1 MLEIIPPVSFLPK
14 QHSSQPS
21 EGVTASCIQED
32 VFVNIKH
39 SRYVS
44 AGGVHVSRQVQ
55 ACDGASTLTEL
66 TAQLDSQPGILLSC
80 GVDYPGRYRRTD
92 LIFVNPP
99 LRLTGRGR
107 RLEVSALNQ
116 RGRIILPEFE
126 RAVADNADISAEY
139 NDQLSTLVL
148 TDEGAV
154 NGLFRSEETRTRQP
168 GLMRLVRA
176 IINHFASAE
185 DTLLGLY
192 GAFAYDLAFQF
203 EACQLRL
210 PRADNQRDLVLY
222 LPDEMLT
229 VDPLSGVG
237 ERYRYEF
244 VCRDQQGHQ
253 QVTGGLK
260 RQVEQKSVHPLA
272 CFDGRV
278 ISAEMPAS
286 DHSAEEYI
294 SVIRQ
299 ARDKFARGELFEVVP
314 GRVFSQ
320 PCRELPS
327 AIYKRLRRDNPAPY
341 GALMNLGEGELL
353 ISASPEMFVR
363 VTGDRVESC
372 PISGTIK
379 RGVNALQDANQIKT
393 LLNSEKEEAELSM
406 CTDVDRNDKNRVC
419 VPGSVKV
426 TGRRQVELYS
436 KLIHTVDHVEGRL
449 LPEFDALD
457 AFLSHSWAVT
467 VTGAPKQAA
476 MQFIEDHEK
485 SPRRWYG
492 GAFGRIGFDG
502 SLDTG
507 LTLRT
512 IHLLDGEAHVRAGAT
527 LLHDS
532 DPQAEEAETRLKASA
547 LLEALQ
553 PPAARPNH
561 GQAAR
566 RAVSPSLKVL
576 MIDHQDSFVHS
587 LAAGLRQHGA
597 QLTTY
602 RPDQARRVLTEQAF
616 DLVVLSPGPGRPA
629 DFDCQATLTLCE
641 QLAVPVFGVC
651 LGLQAMV
658 EYCGGSLLQLS
669 EPVHGKAS
677 RIVHTGDELYA
688 GLGAFMAGRYHSLLG
703 TDLPADLLRTAYTDD
718 ADRHL
723 MSIRHRHLPWVAVQF
738 HPESILTHNPA
749 SNGLSEGE
757 QILQNVMHW
766 AAACVPAGLKATA
779 AGR

>member
-1 MLEIIPPVSFLPK
+1 M
-14 QHSSQPS
+14 
-21 EGVTASCIQED
+21 
-32 VFVNIKH
+32 NIKH

-55 ACDGASTLTEL
+55 ACDGTAMLAEL
-66 TAQLDSQPGILLSC
+66 TTELDSQPGILLSC
-80 GVDYPGRYRRTD
+80 GVDYPGRYRQKD
-92 LIFVNPP
+92 LAFVNPP
-99 LRLTGRGR
+99 VRLTGRGR

-116 RGRIILPEFE
+116 RGRIMLPEFA
-126 RAVADNADISAEY
+126 RAITACANLQNETLQSEF
-139 NDQLSTLVL
+139 NEDQSRLVL
-148 TDEGAV
+148 TDLGQV
-154 NGLFRSEETRTRQP
+154 DQDYQSEEARTRQP
-168 GLMRLVRA
+168 GLMRIIRA
-176 IINHFASAE
+176 IIKHFASPDDE
-185 DTLLGLY
+185 LLGLY

-222 LPDEMLT
+222 LPDEILT
-229 VDPLSGVG
+229 VDPLSGAG
-237 ERYRYEF
+237 ERHRYEF
-244 VCRDQQGHQ
+244 VCRDQQDHQ

-260 RQVEQKSVHPLA
+260 RQVEQQSTYQSAAPNA
-272 CFDGRV
+272 GV
-278 ISAEMPAS
+278 ISADLPVS
-286 DHSAEEYI
+286 DHSAEQYI
-294 SVIRQ
+294 SVINQ
-299 ARDKFARGELFEVVP
+299 AREKFARGELFEVVP

-320 PCRELPS
+320 ACREQPS
-327 AIYKRLRRDNPAPY
+327 VIYQRLRRDNPAPY
-341 GALMNLGEGELL
+341 GALMNLGEGEFL

-363 VTGDRVESC
+363 VAGDRVESC

-379 RGVNALQDANQIKT
+379 RGANALQDAEQIRT

-426 TGRRQVELYS
+426 IGRRQVELYS

-449 LPEFDALD
+449 LPDFDALD
-457 AFLSHSWAVT
+457 AFLSHTWAVT

-492 GAFGRIGFDG
+492 GAFGSLGFDG

-512 IHLLDGEAHVRAGAT
+512 IHLLDGQAHVRAGAT

-532 DPQAEEAETRLKASA
+532 DPQEKEAETRLKASA

-553 PPAARPNH
+553 PPAN
-561 GQAAR
+561 R
-566 RAVSPSLKVL
+566 RAHGRATLPRVKPPLRVL
-576 MIDHQDSFVHS
+576 MIDHQDSFVHN

-597 QLTTY
+597 ELTTY
-602 RPDQARRVLTEQAF
+602 RPAQTRRVLARQAF
-616 DLVVLSPGPGRPA
+616 DLVVLSPGPGRPE
-629 DFDCQATLTLCE
+629 DFDCQATLRLCE

-658 EYCGGSLLQLS
+658 EYCGGRLLQLH

-677 RIVHTGDELYA
+677 RIVHSDDELYA
-688 GLGAFMAGRYHSLLG
+688 CLDTFTAGRYHSLIG
-703 TDLPADLLRTAYTDD
+703 TELPPDLLPTAYTDD
-718 ADRHL
+718 ADRRL
-723 MSIRHRHLPWVAVQF
+723 MSIRHRYLPWVAVQF
-738 HPESILTHNPA
+738 HPESILSQNLA
-749 SNGLSEGE
+749 LNGLSQGE

-766 AAACVPAGLKATA
+766 AAACAPAGLKAA
-779 AGR
+779 ATGQ